1 MRLLL
6 TSLVALLVA
15 AIFVSPASATAPNYP
30 CPECIRYAAPAPDAC
45 GQGWYNTNC
54 YGAVYGPHYNVTPP
68 FMPWQGALPAPQ
80 RNNCCGSYPSHPYAR
95 SPRDYFMLED
105 MGRGER

>member
-6 TSLVALLVA
+6 ISLAALA
-15 AIFVSPASATAPNYP
+15 AAAVFVSPASAIAPNYP

-45 GQGWYNTNC
+45 GPGWYNTNC
-54 YGAVYGPHYNVTPP
+54 CGAVYGPNYCVVPP
-68 FMPWQGALPAPQ
+68 FMPWNGALPTPQ
-80 RNNCCGSYPSHPYAR
+80 RGGPAYPSHPYAR

-105 MGRGER
+105 LGRGER